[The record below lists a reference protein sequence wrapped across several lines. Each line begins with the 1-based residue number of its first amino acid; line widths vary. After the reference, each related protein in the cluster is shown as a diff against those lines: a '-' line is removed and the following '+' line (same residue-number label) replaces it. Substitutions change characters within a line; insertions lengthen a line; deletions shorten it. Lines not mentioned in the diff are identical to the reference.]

1 MYETPRPSVNSV
13 SSSAPTSSLPSS
25 QSQNKSMMFT
35 ANLDSLDS
43 ISELVKK
50 VYATV
55 TPRCIEFPA
64 RIRRYGTERRKNVSH
79 FVTLPKVFVDYIFGG
94 GSIAS
99 PIPTNNINMEKFDV
113 TFFYDKNL
121 LKKSDRN
128 KEEMFILMKVTKKNN
143 EGL

>member
-1 MYETPRPSVNSV
+1 MYETNRPSVNPV
-13 SSSAPTSSLPSS
+13 SPPLSSNNV
-25 QSQNKSMMFT
+25 QNKSMMFT

-55 TPRCIEFPA
+55 TPRCMEFPA

-99 PIPTNNINMEKFDV
+99 PTIPTQNITMEKFDG
-113 TFFYDKNL
+113 TFF
-121 LKKSDRN
+121 
-128 KEEMFILMKVTKKNN
+128 FA
-143 EGL
+143 

>member
-1 MYETPRPSVNSV
+1 MYETRPSVNTTSPSSTPP
-13 SSSAPTSSLPSS
+13 SSSL
-25 QSQNKSMMFT
+25 SQNKSMMFT

-55 TPRCIEFPA
+55 TPRCMEFPA

-99 PIPTNNINMEKFDV
+99 PTIPTQNINMEKFDV

-121 LKKSDRN
+121 LKKTDRN

-143 EGL
+143 EGF